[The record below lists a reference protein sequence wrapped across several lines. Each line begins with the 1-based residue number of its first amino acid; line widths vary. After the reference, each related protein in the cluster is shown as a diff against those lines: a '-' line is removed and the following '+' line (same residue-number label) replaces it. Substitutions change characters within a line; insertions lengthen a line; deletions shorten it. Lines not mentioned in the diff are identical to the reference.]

1 MYRLRSIVMAAL
13 LLSVVGV
20 PRAEGGVDV
29 PCCGD
34 CNGDGT
40 VAINELI
47 TLVNI
52 ALGSLTIE
60 ACEHGACDSLIDI
73 TDLIRAVNNAL
84 NGCPNTPVPTV
95 TATALPTGTAA
106 ATVTPTMTA
115 IPTGT
120 ASATATPTVGSDA
133 PLGVRRFSL
142 NPATSQFIAH
152 LPTFSFPT
160 SGFTGFLELT
170 AGVPDSNGFAF
181 VAVTDASDYL
191 AIGLPTAG
199 TAVCVRI
206 LRDQLPVENAGFVA
220 CRGGAPFSLEL
231 VQDRYVG
238 YVGACAGGPNEGA
251 ACTTAADCPES
262 SCFSADDCTTAGGR
276 VESEADPYPGVCQ
289 GPLAGTTVGDDSG
302 PGAVLISPDPSTGVI
317 AGLPAEIITE
327 AELPCGDEPAAPGF
341 SGALALTTATARA
354 RIIDPDLNLDTALE
368 ASATGTNFSCTE
380 WTRED
385 GPGALVLSAPA
396 LNTLVSGAPTDIITS
411 FILRD

>member
-1 MYRLRSIVMAAL
+1 MYRLRSAMLGLL
-13 LLSVVGV
+13 LLSAFAA
-20 PRAEGGVDV
+20 PRAEGGLNAT
-29 PCCGD
+29 CCGD
-34 CNGDGT
+34 CNGDGS

-52 ALGSLTIE
+52 ALGSQPDDGC
-60 ACEHGACDSLIDI
+60 AGSCDSLIDI

-84 NGCPNTPVPTV
+84 TGCPNTPVPTA

-142 NPATSQFIAH
+142 DPATSQFVAH

-160 SGFTGFLELT
+160 SGLTGFLELS
-170 AGVPDSNGFAF
+170 AGVPDANGFAF
-181 VAVTDASDYL
+181 VAVTDASEYL

-206 LRDQLPVENAGFVA
+206 LRDQLPVANAGFVA
-220 CRGGAPFSLEL
+220 CRGGAPFGLEL
-231 VQDRYVG
+231 VQDRYIG
-238 YVGACAGGPNEGA
+238 FVGACAGGPSEGA
-251 ACTTAADCPES
+251 ACTTAADCPDS
-262 SCFSADDCTTAGGR
+262 SCFSAADCTATGGR
-276 VESEADPYPGVCQ
+276 VEAEVDAYPGVCQ
-289 GPLAGTTVGDDSG
+289 GPLAGAPAGGDAG
-302 PGAVLISPDPSTGVI
+302 PGAVLISPDPMSGLI
-317 AGLPAEIITE
+317 AGLPAEIVSE
-327 AELPCGDEPAAPGF
+327 AALPCGDEPVAPGF
-341 SGALALTTATARA
+341 SGALALTTATALA
-354 RIIDPDLNLDTALE
+354 RIVDPDLNFGAVLE

-380 WTRED
+380 WTREN
-385 GPGALVLSAPA
+385 GPGTLVLSAPA